1 MLWIRSTKLS
11 IVTNKTMIKK
21 IKLFYKL
28 QAVSQENENELK
40 LSLAFD
46 KSSKIVLKRG
56 IRVKLLFTTL
66 SLIFGL
72 LITFTGIE
80 LLLQK
85 KTAEEELQ
93 WRITTMKNNL
103 IQQGKT
109 LSKILDIQIES
120 NIAAFNFSNIKVLID
135 NTIKESIALKYAVLT
150 DLQGVAYVHTE
161 KPILEQTKLDS
172 EKDRFAI
179 SQIKSTYKEYP
190 DIRVIEYITP
200 INFGKPWGV
209 LRLGFSLEG
218 LQKEIVRS
226 TDEMRKRTHDILVVS
241 VIIAVIFI
249 IIASIIVLIISTTI
263 SKPLISLTKL
273 SQALGKGNFDAAI
286 NAYHQNNTID
296 IRTEIGLLATS
307 FIEMANEIKN
317 SHKQLEDYNRTL
329 EEKVKQR
336 TDELLQSEKMA
347 ALGQLI
353 AGIAHEVNTPL
364 GAISSSASNMRKFL
378 TQTLTVMPS
387 LFQSFSKQECDEFL
401 VVLNRS
407 LDSDTRLLSAK
418 EQRQNRRNLARLLE
432 TEVENSDSIADTLI
446 DMGIYDGIEDI
457 MPLLKRPDGEEILE
471 LAYKLSELKKG
482 TQTINTATE
491 RASKVVF
498 ALKSYAHQDDSGEKI
513 RADIAK
519 GVETILTL
527 YQSQMKQGIDLI
539 KKYDENLSEVY
550 CYPDELNQ
558 VWTNLIHNALQAMN
572 NKGTLV
578 ININQDSDYLK
589 VSIQDSGKGIEPEN
603 MAKIFDAF
611 FTTKAAGEGSGLGLH
626 IIKKIIDKHSGKI
639 NVQSRPGCTVF
650 NVMLPLGHE

>member
-1 MLWIRSTKLS
+1 TAASLPST
-11 IVTNKTMIKK
+11 VNFPPK
-21 IKLFYKL
+21 II
-28 QAVSQENENELK
+28 
-40 LSLAFD
+40 D
-46 KSSKIVLKRG
+46 KNAKIILKRG
-56 IRVKLLFTTL
+56 IRIKLLLTTL

-72 LITFTGIE
+72 LVTFTGIE
-80 LLLQK
+80 LVLQK
-85 KTAEEELQ
+85 KMVDEQLQ
-93 WRITTMKNNL
+93 WRIMTMKNNL
-103 IQQGKT
+103 LQQGKT
-109 LSKILDIQIES
+109 LSKILNIQVES
-120 NIAAFNFSNIKVLID
+120 NIATFNFSSLKALLD
-135 NTIKESIALKYAVLT
+135 NSIKESKTLRYGIVMRSDGTAP
-150 DLQGVAYVHTE
+150 VHTE
-161 KPILEQTKLDS
+161 KPSLEQTKLTS
-172 EKDRFAI
+172 PKDLFALA
-179 SQIKSTYKEYP
+179 QTKPTYKEYP
-190 DIRVIEYITP
+190 DVQMIEYITP
-200 INFGKPWGV
+200 INFGIPWGV

-218 LQKEIVRS
+218 LQEEIARS
-226 TDEMRKRTHDILVVS
+226 TEEMKKRTHDVLVTS
-241 VIIAVIFI
+241 VVIAVIFI

-263 SKPLISLTKL
+263 STPLISLTKF
-273 SQALGKGNFDAAI
+273 SQALGKGNFDAVI
-286 NAYHQNNTID
+286 NAYHQDNKID
-296 IRTEIGLLATS
+296 THTEIGLLATS

-378 TQTLTVMPS
+378 TQTLIMMPP
-387 LFQSFSKQECDEFL
+387 LFQSFTKQECEEFL

-407 LDSDTRLLSAK
+407 LESDTRLLSAK

-432 TEVENSDSIADTLI
+432 DEVENSDSIADTLI

-457 MPLLKRPDGEEILE
+457 MPLLKRSDGEEILE
-471 LAYKLSELKKG
+471 LAYRLSELKKG

-498 ALKSYAHQDDSGEKI
+498 ALKSYAHQDDSGEKT
-513 RADIAK
+513 RSDIVK

-527 YQSQMKQGIDLI
+527 YQSQMKHGIELI
-539 KKYDENLSEVY
+539 KRYEDHLSEIY

-578 ININQDSDYLK
+578 ISIATVNQYIR
-589 VSIQDSGKGIEPEN
+589 VSIQDSGKGIEPEH
-603 MAKIFDAF
+603 MSKIFDAF

-626 IIKKIIDKHSGKI
+626 IIKKIIDKHNGKI
-639 NVQSRPGCTVF
+639 DVESRPGCTIF
-650 NVMLPLGHE
+650 NVMLPIQIMGQNEE